1 MIGRSVNQKNIL
13 LQIILI
19 ILLTIQI
26 NFSVL
31 PLSDLS
37 MILPSSAAAEKEVN
51 ESLLLASS
59 SSNLV

>member
-37 MILPSSAAAEKEVN
+37 MILPSSSAAEKEVN